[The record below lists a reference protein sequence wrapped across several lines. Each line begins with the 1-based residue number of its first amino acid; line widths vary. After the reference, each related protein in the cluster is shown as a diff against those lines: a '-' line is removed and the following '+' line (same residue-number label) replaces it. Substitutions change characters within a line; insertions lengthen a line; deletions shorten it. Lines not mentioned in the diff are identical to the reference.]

1 MFRCI
6 WKARIALGKR
16 EEYVKRHD
24 EIWPELI
31 EVFQRSG
38 MKNYSIWEREGEL
51 IGYYECEKTT
61 EEMQRI
67 HRQSGVTEKWDEFMK
82 DSPRM
87 PLGLPFN
94 QYGFYPH
101 INLWS
106 HRSVVA

>member
-38 MKNYSIWEREGEL
+38 MKITAYGSAKVSS

-82 DSPRM
+82 DILIEDSSKKPYEM
-87 PLGLPFN
+87 VFLME
-94 QYGFYPH
+94 
-101 INLWS
+101 
-106 HRSVVA
+106 

>member
-24 EIWPELI
+24 ESWPELI

-38 MKNYSIWEREGEL
+38 MKNYSIWEREG
-51 IGYYECEKTT
+51 EKTT

-82 DSPRM
+82 DILIEDSSKKPYEM
-87 PLGLPFN
+87 VFLME
-94 QYGFYPH
+94 
-101 INLWS
+101 
-106 HRSVVA
+106 